1 MEAPTAR
8 NNDVCFVHFSTESK
22 QLWDSIDR
30 GVIDAYVQSATV
42 IIAAESLGHLQAT
55 ESE

>member
-8 NNDVCFVHFSTESK
+8 NNDVCFLHFSTESK
-22 QLWDSIDR
+22 QLWDAIDR

-42 IIAAESLGHLQAT
+42 IIATESLGHLQAT